1 MKKQA
6 VIIPFR
12 RRDAAP
18 PRGLPAPK
26 RRAVFVINSLGP
38 GGAERVMNNVLQM
51 TPQEDWECHLVL
63 LDKEKEH
70 RTPPDFV
77 HVHRLDCRMG
87 LVPSI
92 RQLRRKLK
100 ELGPDLIVSFLVR
113 ANVAAVV
120 AARGL
125 GAPVIISER
134 SQLSTHLAERH
145 SGLKHW
151 AAAVLPRLIYRH
163 ADHVIAVSKGVR
175 SDLIRNFNVPAKR
188 VEAIPNPFDLDR
200 IVSDGRQPPEFPL
213 PPRFMVGVG
222 RLTAAKGPQDLIEAY
237 ALAKPDVPLCL
248 LGDGPDRPQLE
259 ARIAELGMS
268 RRIRLLGYA
277 RNPFAIV
284 SRAELFVSGSHCEG
298 FPNAMAEA
306 MALGLPVIATDC
318 PSGPAEILED
328 VETTGAISVH
338 EAKYGLLV
346 PVRQPHILAEAMLR
360 MADPERRRHYAC
372 LARERMADF
381 GREAI
386 AARYW
391 KTFTEVL
398 ERRTGLKA
406 PAPQSPQPAD
416 RERA

>member
-1 MKKQA
+1 MRKQA

-12 RRDAAP
+12 KRDAGS
-18 PRGLPAPK
+18 PRALPAP
-26 RRAVFVINSLGP
+26 RRRIVFVLNSLGP
-38 GGAERVMNNVLQM
+38 GGAERVMNNILHM
-51 TPQEDWECHLVL
+51 TPLDVWEPHLIL
-63 LDKEKEH
+63 LDREKEH

-77 HVHRLDCRMG
+77 PVHQLDCKLG
-87 LVPSI
+87 LLASI

-113 ANVAAVV
+113 ANVAAVI

-145 SGLKHW
+145 AGLKHW
-151 AAAVLPRLIYRH
+151 AAATMPRLVYRH
-163 ADHVIAVSKGVR
+163 ADHIIAVSEGVR
-175 SDLIRNFNVPAKR
+175 SDLIRNFRVPAKR

-200 IVSDGRQPPEFPL
+200 IDADGREAPEFAL
-213 PPRFMVGVG
+213 PSRFMISVG
-222 RLTAAKGPQDLIEAY
+222 RLTAAKGPQDLVEAY
-237 ALAKPDVPLCL
+237 ALAKPGIPLCF

-259 ARIAELGMS
+259 ARVAELGLS
-268 RRIRLLGYA
+268 GRIRFLGYA
-277 RNPFAIV
+277 TNPFAIV

-306 MALGLPVIATDC
+306 MALGLPVVATDC

-328 VETTGAISVH
+328 TETTGTTAVFA
-338 EAKYGLLV
+338 AKYGLLV
-346 PVRQPHILAEAMLR
+346 PVKQPHVLAQAIER
-360 MADPERRRHYAC
+360 MTDPELRQHYAYVARRRM
-372 LARERMADF
+372 EDF
-381 GREAI
+381 RIETI

-391 KTFTEVL
+391 RTFADVL
-398 ERRTGLKA
+398 EHRSGVTES
-406 PAPQSPQPAD
+406 APQSPRPAD

>member
-6 VIIPFR
+6 VVIPFR
-12 RRDAAP
+12 KADAAS
-18 PRGLPAPK
+18 PRVLPAP
-26 RRAVFVINSLGP
+26 RRRVVFILNSLGP

-51 TPQEDWECHLVL
+51 TPQEEWDCHLIL
-63 LDKEKEH
+63 LDREKEH

-77 HVHRLDCRMG
+77 HIHRLDCRMG
-87 LVPSI
+87 LFPSI

-100 ELGPDLIVSFLVR
+100 EIGPDLIVSFLVR
-113 ANVAAVV
+113 ANVAAVI

-125 GAPVIISER
+125 GAPVVISER

-145 SGLKHW
+145 SGMKHW
-151 AAAVLPRLIYRH
+151 AAATLPRLVYRH
-163 ADHVIAVSKGVR
+163 ADHVIAVSEGVR
-175 SDLIRNFNVPAKR
+175 SDLIRNFKVPAKR

-200 IVSDGRQPPEFPL
+200 IAADGREPPEFSL

-237 ALAKPDVPLCL
+237 ALAKPDIPLCL
-248 LGDGPDRPQLE
+248 LGDGPDRQQLE
-259 ARIAELGMS
+259 ARIAELGLS
-268 RRIRLLGYA
+268 ERIRLLGYA
-277 RNPFAIV
+277 KNPFAIV

-318 PSGPAEILED
+318 PSGPAEILEE
-328 VETTGAISVH
+328 VETTGTTSVY
-338 EAKYGLLV
+338 EAKFGLLV
-346 PVRQPHILAEAMLR
+346 PVKQPRVLAQAIER
-360 MADPERRRHYAC
+360 MADPEQRRHSAYVAK
-372 LARERMADF
+372 RRMEDF
-381 GREAI
+381 RIETI

-391 KTFTEVL
+391 KAFADVL
-398 ERRTGLKA
+398 ERRSGVTTSA
-406 PAPQSPQPAD
+406 PESPQPAD